1 MMTPETHSD
10 AQSWLR
16 NSPMRPA
23 GLGAAGI
30 LLTTGGLV
38 AIIPI
43 ALGAISHA
51 TTRSVRLGG
60 VYQHLETHQ
69 HPFPFQL
76 VAYLALAILGILPI
90 VWAEIRLRDGIRN
103 EIWSRE
109 QLQALKRLLTHRGT
123 IAFASMP
130 GIAFFAL
137 AVVTHEW
144 RILAGWPGMLLP
156 LQAIQRINSALRP
169 PTPTRLKERITAQ
182 PLQSEH
188 WGHVANLPT
197 E

>member
-1 MMTPETHSD
+1 MMIPKLYSEVKK
-10 AQSWLR
+10 WLR
-16 NSPMRPA
+16 GSPTRPA
-23 GLGAAGI
+23 GLGAVGI
-30 LLTTGGLV
+30 LLMTGGLV
-38 AIIPI
+38 AIIPLT
-43 ALGAISHA
+43 LGAISHA
-51 TTRSVRLGG
+51 TTRSVRLG
-60 VYQHLETHQ
+60 VYQHLQPHQ

-76 VAYLALAILGILPI
+76 VAYLLLAILGVLPI

-109 QLQALKRLLTHRGT
+109 QLEALKRLLTQRGT

-188 WGHVANLPT
+188 WGQVANQ
-197 E
+197 